1 MQEEDLRRPPLELP
15 NLKDIKHLV
24 YSINYLRFA
33 TLEGSRVF
41 FCWPV
46 FRVPVHF
53 LNYLRF
59 GTLEGSRLVFFC
71 WAVFRA
77 PGQF

>member
-33 TLEGSRVF
+33 TLEGSRLVF
-41 FCWPV
+41 FSWPV
-46 FRVPVHF
+46 FRVPV
-53 LNYLRF
+53 
-59 GTLEGSRLVFFC
+59 
-71 WAVFRA
+71 
-77 PGQF
+77 QF

>member
-33 TLEGSRVF
+33 TLEGSTLVF
-41 FCWPV
+41 FSWPV
-46 FRVPVHF
+46 FRVPV
-53 LNYLRF
+53 
-59 GTLEGSRLVFFC
+59 
-71 WAVFRA
+71 
-77 PGQF
+77 QF

>member
-33 TLEGSRVF
+33 TLEGSRVAD
-41 FCWPV
+41 PNPNPDPHV
-46 FRVPVHF
+46 FGPP
-53 LNYLRF
+53 
-59 GTLEGSRLVFFC
+59 GSFYHHTKYIEK
-71 WAVFRA
+71 
-77 PGQF
+77 P